1 MQNTFVVSPMSQNIT
16 LDPGEVYHGSIT
28 VANPAAATKDFS
40 YKVSVSPYSV
50 SGTDY
55 KPDFQT
61 QSDWSRI
68 VDWFKFES
76 TSGTLK
82 PNETK
87 RVNFTITV
95 PLDAPAGGQYAMIG
109 VSSDNKLETSD
120 SARVQNVF
128 EMASLVFANVS
139 GDVVRSGEILKNYV
153 PGFVATGEPTLEVS
167 FSNTGNIHEVA
178 TTKLTVKNVFTGE
191 TLLPKDDNE
200 ATYETTVMP
209 DSTRTFFRAIDEV
222 AALGVYEVKQ
232 DINYLGEDSSTSTIM
247 IVCPI
252 WFVALIIFTI
262 SSIIA
267 MVVYSRVLRKKK
279 FLKKESADSKENS

>member
-16 LDPGEVYHGSIT
+16 LDPGQVYNGSIT
-28 VANPAAATKDFS
+28 VANPATATSDFH

-68 VDWFKFES
+68 VDWFKIENA
-76 TSGTLK
+76 SGTLK
-82 PNETK
+82 PNESK
-87 RVNFTITV
+87 QIKFTITV
-95 PLDAPAGGQYAMIG
+95 PSDALAGGQYAMIG
-109 VSSDNKLETSD
+109 VSSDDHPESGDN
-120 SARVQNVF
+120 AMVQNVF

-139 GDVVRSGEILKNYV
+139 GNVVRSGEILKNYV
-153 PGFVATGEPTLEVS
+153 PGFVATGEPTVEVS

-178 TTKLTVKNVFTGE
+178 TTKLTVKNVVTGE
-191 TLLPKDDNE
+191 TVLPKEDHD
-200 ATYETTVMP
+200 AIYETTVMP

-222 AALGVYEVKQ
+222 AALGIYEVKQ

-252 WFVALIIFTI
+252 WFVALVIFTI

-267 MVVYSRVLRKKK
+267 MIVYSRVLRKKR
-279 FLKKESADSKENS
+279 FSKKESTDFDEKA